1 MLEERPLAFHCGNA
15 ELLGILSQPG
25 SVTRIGVL
33 IVVGGPQYRVGSHRQ
48 FTLLARALA
57 DAGYA
62 CLRFDHRG
70 MGDSDG
76 VHPGFDQ
83 IDDDVQAAID
93 AFFSALPTLEQIVL
107 WGLCD
112 AASASLLY
120 LQRKNDPRVA
130 GVVLLNPWVRSEQ
143 TLARTRIRH
152 YYAQRLLQ
160 REFWSKLFSGRLSL
174 GSTLAGIWSTLSAG
188 SGVEAKESD
197 SFQQKMREA
206 WCKYR
211 GETLLL
217 LSGEDFTAREFMI
230 WWNAFRADMPGRD
243 RVTLIELPDANHT
256 FSSQAHRQSVEQA
269 TIAWLDTRL
278 GRS

>member
-25 SVTRIGVL
+25 SGAQIGILV
-33 IVVGGPQYRVGSHRQ
+33 IVGGPQYRVGSHRQ
-48 FTLLARALA
+48 FTLLARALVG
-57 DAGYA
+57 AGYA

-70 MGDSDG
+70 MGDSGG

-83 IDDDVQAAID
+83 LDDDIQAAID
-93 AFFSALPTLEQIVL
+93 AFSSALPTLKQIVL

-120 LQRKNDPRVA
+120 LQRRSDPRVA
-130 GVVLLNPWVRSEQ
+130 GMVLLNPWVRSEQ

-160 REFWSKLFSGRLSL
+160 RQFWSKLFSGRLSL
-174 GSTLAGIWSTLSAG
+174 GSTLAGFWSTLRARL
-188 SGVEAKESD
+188 GVEAKNNE
-197 SFQQKMREA
+197 SFQQQMREA

-211 GETLLL
+211 GETLVI
-217 LSGEDFTAREFMI
+217 LSGQDFTAREFMI
-230 WWNAFRADMPGRD
+230 WWNTFRADMPGRD
-243 RVTLIELPDANHT
+243 RVTLIEVPDASHT
-256 FSSQAHRQSVEQA
+256 FSSQAHRQNVEQA